1 LLGIFRYTDGL
12 ASVRLPNEM
21 RRGRNCAPT
30 KPTRKEVEMNKAEL
44 VNAINATGNYTSR
57 TNAANALDD
66 VLSAITN
73 GVSTDG
79 KVQIVGFGT
88 FTKKTRA
95 ARTGRNPQTGATI
108 NIGPSTTVGFKAG
121 KTLKDSL

>member
-1 LLGIFRYTDGL
+1 
-12 ASVRLPNEM
+12 
-21 RRGRNCAPT
+21 
-30 KPTRKEVEMNKAEL
+30 MNKAEL
-44 VNAINATGNYTSR
+44 VNTIHTTGNYTSR
-57 TNAANALDD
+57 TNAATALED
-66 VLSAITN
+66 VLAAITS
-73 GVSTDG
+73 GVSDTG

-95 ARTGRNPQTGATI
+95 ARIGRTPQTGATI

>member
-1 LLGIFRYTDGL
+1 
-12 ASVRLPNEM
+12 
-21 RRGRNCAPT
+21 
-30 KPTRKEVEMNKAEL
+30 MNKAEL
-44 VNAINATGNYTSR
+44 VNAINATGNYTAR
-57 TNAANALDD
+57 TNAAAALDD
-66 VLSAITN
+66 VLAAITN
-73 GVSTDG
+73 GVSNDG

-108 NIGPSTTVGFKAG
+108 QINESTTVGFKAG

>member
-1 LLGIFRYTDGL
+1 
-12 ASVRLPNEM
+12 
-21 RRGRNCAPT
+21 
-30 KPTRKEVEMNKAEL
+30 MNKAEL
-44 VNAINATGNYTSR
+44 VNTINATGNYTAR
-57 TNAANALDD
+57 TNAATALED
-66 VLSAITN
+66 VLAAITN
-73 GVSTDG
+73 GVSNDG

-108 NIGPSTTVGFKAG
+108 QIDESTTVGFKAG

>member
-1 LLGIFRYTDGL
+1 
-12 ASVRLPNEM
+12 
-21 RRGRNCAPT
+21 
-30 KPTRKEVEMNKAEL
+30 MNKAEL
-44 VNAINATGNYTSR
+44 INTINASGNYASR
-57 TNAANALDD
+57 TNAAAALDD
-66 VLSAITN
+66 VLSAITS
-73 GVSTDG
+73 GVCDDG

-95 ARTGRNPQTGATI
+95 ARTGRNPQTGETI

>member
-1 LLGIFRYTDGL
+1 
-12 ASVRLPNEM
+12 
-21 RRGRNCAPT
+21 
-30 KPTRKEVEMNKAEL
+30 MNKAEL

>member
-1 LLGIFRYTDGL
+1 
-12 ASVRLPNEM
+12 
-21 RRGRNCAPT
+21 
-30 KPTRKEVEMNKAEL
+30 MNKAEL

-57 TNAANALDD
+57 TNASAALED
-66 VLSAITN
+66 VLAAITT
-73 GVSTDG
+73 GVCNDG
-79 KVQIVGFGT
+79 KVQIVGVGT

-108 NIGPSTTVGFKAG
+108 NIGASTTVGFKAG